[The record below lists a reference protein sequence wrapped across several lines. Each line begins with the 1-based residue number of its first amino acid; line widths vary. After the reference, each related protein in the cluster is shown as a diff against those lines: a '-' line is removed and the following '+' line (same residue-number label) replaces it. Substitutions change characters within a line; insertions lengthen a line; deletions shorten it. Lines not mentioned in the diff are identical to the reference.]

1 MSNSIILSSCLFGS
15 VYLMTISLGLINMS
29 LLENKKISREL
40 IILNGLTFVVSGS
53 IFIGGIIKMTKLP
66 YFTPFYISNADF
78 YIVKII

>member
-40 IILNGLTFVVSGS
+40 IILNDLTFVVSGS

-66 YFTPFYISNADF
+66 YFN
-78 YIVKII
+78 K

>member
-66 YFTPFYISNADF
+66 YFN
-78 YIVKII
+78 K